1 MLLSTSRVYS
11 IRRLSEIPVDVVDGA
26 FTVAGS
32 VRGAGLSEHGIG
44 ETFSTEAP
52 LSLYGATKL
61 ASEQMAVEYGSAF
74 DFPVWV
80 NRCGV
85 LAGPGQFGRADQGIF
100 SYWIHSWLARRP
112 LTYIGFN
119 GTGHQVRDCLHPRDL
134 IPLLDRQMST
144 STPSDRRR
152 ITNVSGGLS
161 SAVSLR
167 QCSDWCESR
176 FGPRTVSATSGQRP
190 FDVPWLVLDSRSAA
204 SEWAWTP
211 ATTRFD
217 IFEEIAKH
225 AEANPDW
232 LAVTHD

>member
-1 MLLSTSRVYS
+1 M
-11 IRRLSEIPVDVVDGA
+11 
-26 FTVAGS
+26 
-32 VRGAGLSEHGIG
+32 
-44 ETFSTEAP
+44 
-52 LSLYGATKL
+52 
-61 ASEQMAVEYGSAF
+61 
-74 DFPVWV
+74 WV

-100 SYWIHSWLARRP
+100 SYWIHSWLARQP

-144 STPSDRRR
+144 NARGDQRR
-152 ITNVSGGLS
+152 TVNVSGGLA

-167 QCSDWCESR
+167 QCSDWCENR
-176 FGPRTVSATSGQRP
+176 FGSRTVSATFGERP
-190 FDVPWLVLDSRSAA
+190 YDVPWLVLDSRSAG

-217 IFEEIAKH
+217 IFEEIARH